1 MKSQQNRIE
10 LVTRP
15 GGDYYYFHSNGLLD
29 PWSSGGILRDVNK
42 SVVSLLI
49 PLGAHHFD
57 LRGNTANDPRE
68 IRDARNLEAQRIQQ
82 WIKEARQRQKKE
94 KKVFQNSGP
103 SGTLTD
109 AICFSFAFSHI
120 S

>member
-1 MKSQQNRIE
+1 MASDLQNCLRHSVETTSI
-10 LVTRP
+10 
-15 GGDYYYFHSNGLLD
+15 FSNGLLD